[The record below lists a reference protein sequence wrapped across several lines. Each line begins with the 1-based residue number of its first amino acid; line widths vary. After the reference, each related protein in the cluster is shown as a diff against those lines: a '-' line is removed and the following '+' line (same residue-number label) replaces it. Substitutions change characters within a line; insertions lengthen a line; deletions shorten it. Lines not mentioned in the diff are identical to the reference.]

1 METLAQDVLALTVH
15 KLKVVCPRCRETK
28 LLLKKARKGS
38 TGKEPW
44 TCDKACKWSQAAGPG
59 RTHKAV
65 PKPAHQEGEV
75 DGGSDAE
82 ASLEESYQLAMGTQ
96 GFATWVVGLRGK
108 KRQAALDCAI
118 EAANQAIQAAGGG
131 GGGDVAATTTE
142 AALKAAAQVEH
153 ASRALER

>member
-1 METLAQDVLALTVH
+1 METLAKDVLGLRVH
-15 KLKVVCPRCRETK
+15 TLKVVCPRCRNTAIP
-28 LLLKKARKGS
+28 LTKARKGS
-38 TGKEPW
+38 TGKAPW

-82 ASLEESYQLAMGTQ
+82 ASVEESYQLAMGTQ

-131 GGGDVAATTTE
+131 GGGGGATTE